1 MADKKS
7 SGSKPR
13 RRLGR
18 GLQSLLTDPIEV
30 PVSPPARTLDAST
43 AAAEEQNTNKQGQAE
58 ADARPD
64 TARDSA
70 ATFAAPVRP
79 AAGPVADPAPVDD
92 AGPASVGGPVG
103 GVVADEH
110 AVRDSGAGRGP
121 APAAEQSGAV
131 AAAVGGDGTLLHVAL
146 GALRPNPDQPRRRFD
161 EDALAALAESIRTA
175 GLMQPIVVRPRTP
188 APGQGPGS
196 EAGPGAVPE
205 PSFEIVAG
213 ERRFRAASRIPLETV
228 PVLVREIDDRT
239 AAEFALIENLQR
251 EDLNPIERAIAFRR
265 LTNEFAMTHEAVAE
279 AVGLDRASVS
289 NHLRLLGLDEATL
302 EDVQEGRL
310 GMGHG
315 RALLAVDAITPR
327 RSLAEQAIRDG
338 WSVRELER
346 RIRAFIRK
354 EADTS
359 PADDSAD
366 PDLSRSHLDDLERRL
381 GEHLGTRVQ
390 VRPGRRKGSGEVRI
404 QFFSHEDFE
413 GLLDRVGFKVE

>member
-30 PVSPPARTLDAST
+30 PVSPPAAATAPKSLADPGQEQRPNVEDPEQTASSS
-43 AAAEEQNTNKQGQAE
+43 
-58 ADARPD
+58 
-64 TARDSA
+64 SA
-70 ATFAAPVRP
+70 ASGSAAGFAAPVRP
-79 AAGPVADPAPVDD
+79 ATVPHSADRVVDMTPSPD
-92 AGPASVGGPVG
+92 PESAS
-103 GVVADEH
+103 A
-110 AVRDSGAGRGP
+110 GAGVGTPQP
-121 APAAEQSGAV
+121 AEASAGS
-131 AAAVGGDGTLLHVAL
+131 DGMLLHVPL
-146 GALRPNPDQPRRRFD
+146 SALRPNPDQPRRRFD
-161 EDALAALAESIRTA
+161 EHALASLAESIRTA
-175 GLMQPIVVRPRTP
+175 GLMQPIVVRPRSG
-188 APGQGPGS
+188 AGEQGGGAGQL
-196 EAGPGAVPE
+196 
-205 PSFEIVAG
+205 FEIVAG
-213 ERRFRAASRIPLETV
+213 ERRFRAAGQVPLETV

-265 LTNEFAMTHEAVAE
+265 LTDEFAMTHEAVAE

-289 NHLRLLGLDEATL
+289 NHLRLLGLDEMTL
-302 EDVQEGRL
+302 EDVQAGRL

-315 RALLAVDAITPR
+315 RALLAIEVTIPR

-346 RIRAFIRK
+346 RIRAFLRK

-359 PADDSAD
+359 AADDAAD

-381 GEHLGTRVQ
+381 GEHLGTRVH
-390 VRPGRRKGSGEVRI
+390 VRPGRKKGSGEVRI